1 MLRVG
6 VASSLLSPGNRICK
20 PEPEAT
26 LQEASFRRYTEKP
39 FFSQWTGQKEGLF
52 CKEERRGALGFSFRK
67 FLLILFEFSDV
78 IGIRDNQKF
87 GIGLNAQLRHVL
99 TEFLHVRRNPRLD
112 GLVDDQPQDP

>member
-1 MLRVG
+1 MQNGARSNASRG
-6 VASSLLSPGNRICK
+6 VRSC
-20 PEPEAT
+20 
-26 LQEASFRRYTEKP
+26 YTEKP
-39 FFSQWTGQKEGLF
+39 FFSQWTGQKEDLF
-52 CKEERRGALGFSFRK
+52 CKEERRDLSLVLSYLNGALGFSSRK